1 MNEHRQWL
9 KKELDLWTGEN
20 LISPAEAEAIWARSG
35 RRGEGPS
42 LTAPFLGGAALSLLA
57 GAALMVASL
66 WNGLSQMER
75 FYAALL
81 PLVLSLLGA
90 ALLLHRDLSGRG
102 GVPLLLR
109 EGVGIFHGL
118 AVTASLWM
126 VHDSFLLDGDVFGL
140 AMAAAFFLLL
150 MLYLLRSAGLGVIF
164 SANTA
169 AMAWL
174 SPFDGWPDGLAW
186 LLMALALPFFFL
198 LVSGK
203 RERGG
208 IAFAWA
214 WMAAMLVLTFYT
226 ASGRMWQIQFFSA
239 AASLTWLFGAALRRY
254 GWLGAALRFF
264 GGAAV
269 FGTVLAGA
277 FGQVW
282 QAAPDNWLLA
292 LLLAAFLVIDGV
304 LLCRLRKDREW
315 LAQAAGLIPFLIAAA
330 GAASFWDRSGA
341 LSAVIVT
348 IAGLLTG
355 AAILGRGIETG
366 RNWQIAA
373 GALLIAGEG
382 LIRLADSTLT
392 FGQRG
397 LFFFVFGAAGLA
409 LSALFWYGARR
420 KGPAGKEDTY
430 EEK

>member
-1 MNEHRQWL
+1 MNEYRQRL
-9 KKELDLWTGEN
+9 KEDLALWTREN
-20 LISPAEAEAIWARSG
+20 LISPAEAEAIWAHSSRHG
-35 RRGEGPS
+35 GPS
-42 LTAPFLGGAALSLLA
+42 LTAPFLGAAVFCLLA

-75 FYAALL
+75 FYAALV
-81 PLVLSLLGA
+81 PLLLSLLA
-90 ALLLHRDLSGRG
+90 AAFLLRQDLAGRA
-102 GVPLLLR
+102 VPMTLR

-118 AVTASLWM
+118 VVTASLWM
-126 VHDSFLLDGDVFGL
+126 VHDSFFLDGDVFGL
-140 AMAAAFFLLL
+140 AMAAALFLLV

-164 SANTA
+164 AANAA

-174 SPFDGWPDGLAW
+174 SPFEGWPDGLAW
-186 LLMALALPFFFL
+186 LLMALSLPFFFL

-214 WMAAMLVLTFYT
+214 WMAAVLVLTFYT
-226 ASGRMWQIQFFSA
+226 ASGRMWQVQFFSA

-254 GWLGAALRFF
+254 DWLGSALRFF

-269 FGTVLAGA
+269 SGTVLAGA
-277 FGQVW
+277 FGSVW
-282 QAAPDNWLLA
+282 QAAPGSWFLA
-292 LLLAAFLVIDGV
+292 VLLAAFLGIDGF
-304 LLCRLRKDREW
+304 LLYRLRKDKEW

-348 IAGLLTG
+348 FAGLILG
-355 AAILGRGIETG
+355 VAILGRGIETG
-366 RNWQIAA
+366 RTWQIAA
-373 GALLIAGEG
+373 GACLAAGEG
-382 LIRLADSTLT
+382 LIRLSDSALT

-397 LFFFVFGAAGLA
+397 FFFFAVGAAGLA
-409 LSALFWYGARR
+409 LSAIVWYASRR
-420 KGPAGKEDTY
+420 RGQAGKEDCH
-430 EEK
+430 EDK